1 MSSLKEDFI
10 NQLKSSIMLQFSCGT
25 RQPLDRMYQTLHS
38 GLRDEEVRYLKEA
51 YQQVLRELI
60 G

>member
-1 MSSLKEDFI
+1 
-10 NQLKSSIMLQFSCGT
+10 MLQFSCGT